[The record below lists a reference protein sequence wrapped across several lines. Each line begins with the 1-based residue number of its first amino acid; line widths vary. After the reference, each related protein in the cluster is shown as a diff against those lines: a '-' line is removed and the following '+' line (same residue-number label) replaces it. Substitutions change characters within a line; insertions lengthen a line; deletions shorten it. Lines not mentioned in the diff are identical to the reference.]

1 MGDSEV
7 DFAGVLRRGL
17 AGVVEVSEEQ
27 CEVLRNHF
35 EILVRWNRRLNLT
48 SVRDLGEMILRHYCE
63 SVFLAVHLPAGEMRV
78 VDVGSG
84 AGFPG
89 VGVAAVR
96 PRSQVFLAESN
107 QKKATFLKE
116 ATRDMGN
123 VHVVAGRA
131 ERIRER
137 FDWQVCR
144 GVAWKE
150 MPALAER
157 LAILGSDPPPE
168 FPWTEVIRLPW
179 GDRRV
184 LLIG

>member
-1 MGDSEV
+1 MGEAEV
-7 DFAGVLRRGL
+7 DFAGVLRSGL
-17 AGVVEVSEEQ
+17 RGVVEVSEEE
-27 CEVLRNHF
+27 CEALRKHF

-48 SVRDLGEMILRHYCE
+48 SVREPRQMILRHYCE
-63 SVFLAVHLPAGEMRV
+63 SVFLGAQLPEGEIRV

-89 VGVAAVR
+89 VGVAVVR
-96 PRSQVFLAESN
+96 ARAQMCLVESN

-116 ATRDMGN
+116 ATRHMGN

-131 ERIRER
+131 ERVREP

-144 GVAWKE
+144 GLAWKE
-150 MPALAER
+150 MPALADR

-168 FPWTEVIRLPW
+168 FPWTKVIRLPW
-179 GDRRV
+179 GERRV